1 MLFAIGLLT
10 PQPRLIAILLWH
22 QRKLPYWCTLV
33 WNSHQLIPNKAYSP
47 QGRLLRKR
55 RDSVFRCGYDCTPL
69 HPRPPLGGETRT
81 SRYKPSSYY
90 RLSSVSCTLGARRQD
105 WVLGTMGFALHRDA
119 NFSRFKLI
127 LVEIATTRLIQRRV
141 ISYRLL
147 KKVKILGETSVKETV
162 LQQTLLPAALSFSL
176 IGLSHEPGALGI
188 IIYPLREVYASLNLT
203 HILYYKFSKK
213 SKNKGLGFAW
223 RTIQKELAP
232 SRRYHP

>member
-1 MLFAIGLLT
+1 MGRHGLSFEERPLTSGPSLSTKSHAGLVYLQLSPAIQKFDINQLSSKHMLFAIGLLA
-10 PQPRLIAILLWH
+10 PQPRLIAISLWH

-69 HPRPPLGGETRT
+69 HPGPQFWGGTHASQR
-81 SRYKPSSYY
+81 KPSSYC
-90 RLSSVSCTLGARRQD
+90 RLSSTNFFHTPGARRQD

-147 KKVKILGETSVKETV
+147 VKVKILEETSLKETMS
-162 LQQTLLPAALSFSL
+162 QCILLPAALSFSL
-176 IGLSHEPGALGI
+176 IGLALN
-188 IIYPLREVYASLNLT
+188 PADLE
-203 HILYYKFSKK
+203 
-213 SKNKGLGFAW
+213 
-223 RTIQKELAP
+223 
-232 SRRYHP
+232 